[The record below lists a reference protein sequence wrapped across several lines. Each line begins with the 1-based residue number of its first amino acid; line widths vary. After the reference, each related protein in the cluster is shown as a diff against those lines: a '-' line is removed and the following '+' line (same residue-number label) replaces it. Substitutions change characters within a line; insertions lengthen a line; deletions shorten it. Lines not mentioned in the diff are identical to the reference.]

1 MFEIEEER
9 LLELLNNSLPF
20 SGFIKRSSEGINDR
34 NDSLFYIEE
43 KDKEISFQN
52 EGFIYTASKEY
63 KIIVQTGTFNINQI
77 AYNLLTI
84 LRKYHTVKKLTT
96 DSEAIYLSET
106 NTKLQKSINLLRI
119 LIEITTIEHE
129 NIENCITCVQ
139 SHC

>member
-1 MFEIEEER
+1 MFELEEER

-20 SGFIKRSSEGINDR
+20 SGFIKRNSEGINDR

-52 EGFIYTASKEY
+52 EGLLYTASKEY
-63 KIIVQTGTFNINQI
+63 KIIVQTGTFNITQI
-77 AYNLLTI
+77 AHNLLTI
-84 LRKYHTVKKLTT
+84 LRQYHTVKKLTT

-119 LIEITTIEHE
+119 IIEITTIEHE

>member
-1 MFEIEEER
+1 MFELEEER

-20 SGFIKRSSEGINDR
+20 SGFIKRNSEGINDR

>member
-1 MFEIEEER
+1 MFELEEER

-20 SGFIKRSSEGINDR
+20 SGFIKRNSEGINDR

-52 EGFIYTASKEY
+52 EGLLYTASKEY
-63 KIIVQTGTFNINQI
+63 KIIVQTGTFNITQI
-77 AYNLLTI
+77 AHNLLTI
-84 LRKYHTVKKLTT
+84 LRQYHTVKKLTT

-106 NTKLQKSINLLRI
+106 NTKLQKSINLLSI